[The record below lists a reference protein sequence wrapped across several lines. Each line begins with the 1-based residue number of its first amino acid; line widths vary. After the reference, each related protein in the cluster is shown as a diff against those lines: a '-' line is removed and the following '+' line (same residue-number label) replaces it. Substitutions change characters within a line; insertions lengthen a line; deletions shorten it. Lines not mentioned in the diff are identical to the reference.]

1 MPMEQNKAGLYT
13 QEEALRIRQEN
24 YEKTQNFNAW
34 QQAMLEQAMQLH
46 IPHKGTFELTPFCS
60 MKCKMCYMRLDPPQA
75 AQQGRLLTAEE
86 WIRLGKMAF
95 DAGTVDLLL
104 TGGEPKLHVYCLTRA
119 GQGVGIDRR
128 KEYQYQS
135 LAYNFGNKVA
145 EPFFVTAGAV
155 PAGTPLVVNC
165 HDGQEFDYVMEGTL
179 RFIVNGT
186 EMVLNPGDSI
196 YFNSGYP
203 HGIQAVG
210 DKPAKFLAIVL

>member
-1 MPMEQNKAGLYT
+1 MAGEIMDIAARMKELREICDFT
-13 QEEALRIRQEN
+13 QEEMAAELGVPATKYAA
-24 YEKTQNFNAW
+24 YESGAIDIPISVLLAMANACRVEPS
-34 QQAMLEQAMQLH
+34 A
-46 IPHKGTFELTPFCS
+46 
-60 MKCKMCYMRLDPPQA
+60 
-75 AQQGRLLTAEE
+75 
-86 WIRLGKMAF
+86 
-95 DAGTVDLLL
+95 LL

>member
-1 MPMEQNKAGLYT
+1 MAGEIMDIAARMKELREICDFT
-13 QEEALRIRQEN
+13 QEEMAAELGVPAAKYAA
-24 YEKTQNFNAW
+24 YESGAIDIPISVLLAMANACRVEPS
-34 QQAMLEQAMQLH
+34 A
-46 IPHKGTFELTPFCS
+46 
-60 MKCKMCYMRLDPPQA
+60 
-75 AQQGRLLTAEE
+75 
-86 WIRLGKMAF
+86 
-95 DAGTVDLLL
+95 LL

-145 EPFFVTAGAV
+145 EPFFVTMPYEESQQNVAIKLSTHAV